1 MGSWALSAALLCL
14 GSTLVYSK
22 LHKDGPIP
30 AQGQATKQGPEA
42 RAPEE
47 EQPVTKDCGIAPL
60 KGAMEGSRII
70 GGTRAAV
77 GAWPWLVSLQV
88 QDGNFL
94 VHICGGALVR
104 DRWVLTAAHCTKE
117 ASDPFKWRAVIGTND
132 LSRKGTH
139 IRNIR
144 VVAII
149 VQPDFILET
158 FVNDIALFRLRKA
171 VRYNDYIQPIC
182 LPFGVF
188 QKLDQNTT
196 CFVSGWGRTKE
207 EGNGTNLL
215 QEAKVHFISREICN
229 SEQSYGMIPNT
240 SFCAGHENGT
250 FDTCRG
256 DSGGPLMCYLPEH
269 KRYFVMGITSY
280 GHGCG
285 RRHFPGVYSSPSF
298 FQQWLTDHLSQG
310 NTIRVF
316 SMDTVQCQI
325 LMALGSIIL
334 LGVT

>member
-1 MGSWALSAALLCL
+1 MASWALLCL
-14 GSTLVYSK
+14 GGALVYSL
-22 LHKDGPIP
+22 LHSLSLTEGSSP
-30 AQGQATKQGPEA
+30 AQGQATTPGP
-42 RAPEE
+42 PEE

-60 KGAMEGSRII
+60 RGALEGSRII
-70 GGTRAAV
+70 GGTQADV
-77 GAWPWLVSLQV
+77 GAWPWQVSLQV
-88 QDGNFL
+88 QDGDFL
-94 VHICGGALVR
+94 MHVCGGALVR

-117 ASDPFKWRAVIGTND
+117 ARDPLKWRAVIGTND
-132 LSRKGTH
+132 LSRSHRHTK
-139 IRNIR
+139 NIR
-144 VVAII
+144 VTAIAI
-149 VQPDFILET
+149 PPDFIMET
-158 FVNDIALFRLRKA
+158 FVNDIALFHLKRA
-171 VRYNDYIQPIC
+171 VRYNDYVQPIC

-188 QKLDQNTT
+188 QNLDQNTA

-207 EGNGTNLL
+207 EGNGTSVL

-229 SEQSYGMIPNT
+229 SDRSYGGVVPNT

-298 FQQWLTDHLSQG
+298 FQQWLTHYLSQG
-310 NTIRVF
+310 NTKRLF
-316 SMDTVQCQI
+316 NMDMVLGQVLTV
-325 LMALGSIIL
+325 LGSIIL